1 MEIPISDFEDIMQ
14 TEWEAWKGLEK
25 LYKIVDS
32 IVDDSD
38 LSHGIITR
46 TVVIKSIEDDKF
58 FKFTYAHDE
67 GRHSLDA
74 PGLAN
79 PKIIKGVE
87 VFPHEVTITVYK
99 KRK

>member
-1 MEIPISDFEDIMQ
+1 MEIPISDFEDILQ

-32 IVDDSD
+32 SDDSD
-38 LSHGIITR
+38 IGHGIITR
-46 TVVIKSIEDDKF
+46 TVVIKSIEDNRF
-58 FKFTYAHDE
+58 FEFIYNHDE
-67 GRHSLDA
+67 GRHPLDQ

-79 PKIIKGVE
+79 PSVIKGVE